1 MVADVL
7 VFVALVFFASGFFL
21 AGYLTGREVAARREW
36 KIERAILKEVQT
48 MPEARITNITAAR
61 GFPRSR
67 KPHK

>member
-7 VFVALVFFASGFFL
+7 VFVALACFAFGFFQI
-21 AGYLTGREVAARREW
+21 GYMVGKSRWRPPAS
-36 KIERAILKEVQT
+36 
-48 MPEARITNITAAR
+48 ITNITAAR